1 VIGVVFAAF
10 LSLMDR
16 LVLNLLVDPIR
27 SDLHI
32 SETEFSLLQAASF
45 AVVSSLLAIPL
56 GLAADRVPRRNLLV
70 FGVAV
75 WSLATAWGGLS
86 TSYHQLL
93 AARILVGMGEAALWP
108 VVVSLFADLLPPFRR
123 GRAIGMVTL
132 AQILGGGASLA
143 ATGFIIR
150 GVAAGAF
157 RPIPFLGQQSAWRLV
172 LVLCGLLGLAVIIV
186 LFTIREPARRA
197 RDGASGDKPGLKSFI
212 DHVRRHK
219 RLFIPLFLGAMLS
232 TTSGSASTAWSPS
245 IYIRRFHLLP
255 SQIGPTLGL
264 VAISAGI
271 VGALIGGILSDRLE
285 SLRRPDLKLGV
296 TMIAMLCC
304 LPGGAIVWA
313 STPSVAIAFQGSAM
327 LFGPI
332 SSMVTIIALQ
342 DIIPPG
348 SRGLAMSVLSLFTL
362 LLGASLGPTAVA
374 MTTQYIFKD
383 DQMVGYSLQAVS
395 APALII
401 GSLCF
406 FLARREAGRYFR
418 AERPSPAGIATGVP
432 LLAS

>member
-1 VIGVVFAAF
+1 MVALDSQFPKMTEAPWPSPARAWWAVVGVVFAAF

-56 GLAADRVPRRNLLV
+56 GLAADRVPRRDLLV

-157 RPIPFLGQQSAWRLV
+157 RPIPGAAIGVAAGPGSVR
-172 LVLCGLLGLAVIIV
+172 
-186 LFTIREPARRA
+186 
-197 RDGASGDKPGLKSFI
+197 ASGFG
-212 DHVRRHK
+212 RHSPAVHDP
-219 RLFIPLFLGAMLS
+219 RAGA
-232 TTSGSASTAWSPS
+232 
-245 IYIRRFHLLP
+245 
-255 SQIGPTLGL
+255 
-264 VAISAGI
+264 AG
-271 VGALIGGILSDRLE
+271 
-285 SLRRPDLKLGV
+285 
-296 TMIAMLCC
+296 
-304 LPGGAIVWA
+304 
-313 STPSVAIAFQGSAM
+313 
-327 LFGPI
+327 
-332 SSMVTIIALQ
+332 
-342 DIIPPG
+342 
-348 SRGLAMSVLSLFTL
+348 
-362 LLGASLGPTAVA
+362 
-374 MTTQYIFKD
+374 
-383 DQMVGYSLQAVS
+383 
-395 APALII
+395 
-401 GSLCF
+401 
-406 FLARREAGRYFR
+406 AGR
-418 AERPSPAGIATGVP
+418 GVGR
-432 LLAS
+432 